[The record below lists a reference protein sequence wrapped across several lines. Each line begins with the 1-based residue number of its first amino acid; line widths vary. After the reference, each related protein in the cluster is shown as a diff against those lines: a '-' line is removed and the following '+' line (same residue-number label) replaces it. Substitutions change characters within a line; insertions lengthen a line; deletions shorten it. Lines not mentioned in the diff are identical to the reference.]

1 MAHPKDTLRN
11 KACIV
16 GIGSTE
22 FTRNAGRSEIHLA
35 VDAAM
40 GACADA
46 GIQPEEIDGCVRFG
60 SAGAAPV
67 EFATESDVARCL
79 GIPNLRY
86 FVEAP
91 WGGGACCATIM
102 HAAAAV
108 TLGLAKYVL
117 CFRAIRAA
125 SGTVRYGRPTTI
137 PMDSHWSMTMP
148 YGFQSPTSW
157 VAMFT
162 KRWMYETGATREQL
176 GAVAIVSR
184 ENAVRNPRAMFYGRP
199 LTMEEYLSSGMMCD
213 PFTLHDT
220 CLEND
225 GSVAL
230 IVTSADRAKDL
241 KQKPAYITGVGEG
254 TGWDSYCMTSF
265 YRPEIGIPEMEETG
279 KDLFA
284 MADMKPSD
292 IQVAQLYD
300 AFTSLVPMQL
310 EALGFVKKGEGG
322 AFCEGG
328 DRIRP
333 TGQLPIN
340 TAGGMLS
347 EAYIH
352 GMNGIAEGVRQIRG
366 TATTQIKGAERVLVT
381 GGLGVPTSA
390 LILTKGK

>member
-1 MAHPKDTLRN
+1 MSLKN

-22 FTRNAGRSEIHLA
+22 FTRSSGRSEIHMA

-40 GACADA
+40 AACKDC
-46 GIQPEEIDGCVRFG
+46 GIEPEQIDGMVRFG
-60 SAGAAPV
+60 TAGQSPV

-91 WGGGACCATIM
+91 WGGGASCATIM
-102 HAAAAV
+102 HAALAV
-108 TLGLAKYVL
+108 ASGVADYVL
-117 CFRAIRAA
+117 AFRSIRAA

-137 PMDSHWSMTMP
+137 PLDAHWSWSMP
-148 YGFQSPTSW
+148 YGFASPTSW

-162 KRWMYETGATREQL
+162 RRWMHETGATREQL
-176 GAVAIVSR
+176 GAVALVAR
-184 ENAVRNPRAMFYGRP
+184 ENAVKNPRAIFYNRP
-199 LTMEEYLSSGMMCD
+199 MTMDDYLASPMLCD

-225 GSVAL
+225 GAVAV
-230 IVTSADRAKDL
+230 IVTTPERAKDL
-241 KQKPAYITGVGEG
+241 RQKPVYITGVGEG

-265 YRPEIGIPEMEETG
+265 YRKEIGIPEMTEAG
-279 KDLFA
+279 KDMWR
-284 MADMKPSD
+284 MAEMTPKD
-292 IQVAQLYD
+292 IQMAQFYD
-300 AFTSLVPMQL
+300 AFTSLVPMQM
-310 EALGFVKKGEGG
+310 EALGFCKVGEGG

-333 TGQLPIN
+333 GGELPIN
-340 TAGGMLS
+340 TSGGMLS
-347 EAYIH
+347 ESYIH
-352 GMNGIAEGVRQIRG
+352 GMNMISEAVRQLRG
-366 TATTQIKGAERVLVT
+366 TAITQIEGVENTLVT

-390 LILTKGK
+390 MILTRGNS